1 MFVAAIVCSLT
12 TRESKRASKTGNGT
26 LEHWTVTVS
35 VWNSKGY
42 LFPIMKSCKKIL
54 FRNDI
59 VAPVFLG
66 CQLVGGLVQSG
77 SEKSRG
83 CSSQGREL
91 SSDTPVLLLLMWIIF
106 FAHNHYQTFCVSYFF
121 FHKRARRFYF
131 FKLRNENRIWHN
143 LSQDFY
149 FFSGERW
156 TQYIGRLL
164 AIPESVPL
172 MSREKDLEEG
182 GGVATQEQS
191 QI

>member
-1 MFVAAIVCSLT
+1 M
-12 TRESKRASKTGNGT
+12 
-26 LEHWTVTVS
+26 S

-66 CQLVGGLVQSG
+66 CQLVGGTVQSG

-91 SSDTPVLLLLMWIIF
+91 SSDTPAVLLLLMWIIF

-131 FKLRNENRIWHN
+131 FKLRNENLIWNN
-143 LSQDFY
+143 LFQDFY
-149 FFSGERW
+149 FFEWRKMEPVHREATCNSRVGPFDVQRKGFGGRRRGGNTRAESDLILKNN
-156 TQYIGRLL
+156 TQ
-164 AIPESVPL
+164 
-172 MSREKDLEEG
+172 
-182 GGVATQEQS
+182 
-191 QI
+191 